1 MDGRTTSR
9 TDPDPA
15 WREPFDEAQAR
26 IAAYVTGVDAR
37 GVTGPDVPELTE
49 ALWTLARDDDGGVP
63 LDVALTVAE
72 LYWRRHQARQDTDGD
87 TEDLGHA
94 VALYTMIAEV
104 AGDAVPE
111 PLRPMVAQAAA
122 QVEEGAS
129 LDPTDAVLDRATDRL
144 EAAQS
149 GEPTATLD
157 EAIGLFRSLLDDR
170 HCLPE
175 GDARRPAALSNL
187 GLALRLR
194 AERTEHGGIDDLDE
208 SVRLSRDALRLGDA
222 ENRVACLGNLMSGL
236 GTRYG
241 WTGDDADLD
250 EAVLVGEEAVAAARG
265 EPGWA
270 ACASNLSGLLRI
282 RFDVRGG
289 GADLDEAVRL
299 SAEAAGATPED
310 DSARSLRWSN
320 VSNALAA
327 RFDLR
332 RHPDD
337 LDGAVDAGRKA
348 AAAVASQ
355 PGLRAP
361 VVANLGNLLLTRFEH
376 WGETADLDEAIR
388 RGHEALAAG
397 HLGAPAE
404 AALRSNVG
412 NAHRCRFENGG
423 DVQDLALAVSM
434 TREAADATG
443 EREPQRAGRW
453 SNLAMALMAAHE
465 HSGGAA
471 YLEDAVEAGRTAVR
485 ASGADES
492 RTSKYLSNLA
502 ILLAARQGT
511 GDMEEARAA
520 ATSAVTMLPEDDP
533 ARAIRLLNLGTLLIE
548 AAGKSG
554 DPAASQ
560 LHGAGLAG
568 FRQAAE
574 LVTAATS
581 VRLTAARRAADCAAG
596 VGDHALALTSYADA
610 VALLERLVTRRIS
623 RPSKERQLA
632 GHARLTGDAVATALR
647 LGKPDR
653 AAALLEQGRGVLWS
667 QLLDLDPDAEF
678 AARHPELAGR
688 LADVASALD

>member
-1 MDGRTTSR
+1 MDGRTPTG
-9 TDPDPA
+9 TDPA
-15 WREPFDEAQAR
+15 WREPLDEARAR
-26 IAAYVTGVDAR
+26 IAAYVTGGDAGR
-37 GVTGPDVPELTE
+37 VTGPDVPALAET
-49 ALWTLARDDDGGVP
+49 LWTQARDDDGEVP
-63 LDVALTVAE
+63 LDVALIVAD
-72 LYWRRHQARQDTDGD
+72 LYWRRYQARRATDGD

-104 AGDAVPE
+104 ADDAVPE
-111 PLRPMVAQAAA
+111 ALRPLVTQTAA
-122 QVEEGAS
+122 QVAEGAS
-129 LDPTDAVLDRATDRL
+129 LDPADAVLDRANDRL

-149 GEPTATLD
+149 GDPEVGLD
-157 EAIGLFRSLLDDR
+157 EAIGLFRSLLDDPDR
-170 HCLPE
+170 LPV

-208 SVRLSRDALRLGDA
+208 SVRLSRDALQLSDA
-222 ENRVACLGNLMSGL
+222 DDRPACLGNLMTGL

-250 EAVLVGEEAVAAARG
+250 EAVLLGREAIALTS
-265 EPGWA
+265 PGGPYRA
-270 ACASNLSGLLRI
+270 SCASNLSGLLRI

-289 GADLDEAVRL
+289 EADLDEAVRL
-299 SAEAAGATPED
+299 SAEAAAATPHD
-310 DSARSLRWSN
+310 DSALSLRWSN

-337 LDGAVDAGRKA
+337 LDGAVEAGRRAATA
-348 AAAVASQ
+348 AASR

-361 VVANLGNLLLTRFEH
+361 VAANLGSLLLTRFEH
-376 WGETADLDEAIR
+376 WGETADLDEAIG
-388 RGHEALAAG
+388 RGYEALAAG

-423 DVQDLALAVSM
+423 DVQDLMRAMSM
-434 TREAADATG
+434 TREAADGTS
-443 EREPQRAGRW
+443 ERAPQRASRW

-465 HSGGAA
+465 HSGNTT
-471 YLEDAVEAGRTAVR
+471 YLEDAIEAGRTAVR

-502 ILLAARQGT
+502 ILLAARQGP
-511 GDMEEARAA
+511 GDMEEAREA
-520 ATSAVTMLPEDDP
+520 ATSSVTMLAEDDP
-533 ARAIRLLNLGTLLIE
+533 ARAIRLFNLGGILLETAGE
-548 AAGKSG
+548 AEV
-554 DPAASQ
+554 PAASRRTT
-560 LHGAGLAG
+560 LAC

-581 VRLTAARRAADCAAG
+581 VRLSAARRAADCAAEAR
-596 VGDHALALTSYADA
+596 DHAAALTSYADA

-632 GHARLTGDAVATALR
+632 GHTRLTGDAVAVALR
-647 LGKPDR
+647 LGRPDR
-653 AAALLEQGRGVLWS
+653 AVALLEQGRGVLWS
-667 QLLDLDPDAEF
+667 QLLDLDLDTEF
-678 AARHPELAGR
+678 VARHPELARR
-688 LADVASALD
+688 LADVAFALD